1 MLRTAL
7 IVVNVGA
14 SLAASLAASGL
25 REQGVALYNANRFV
39 EARAVFQKAVRGNPA
54 DPQAR
59 FWLACTYMALDDL
72 EAALRRFE
80 PLDTRLGRDPEY
92 LYAISETYTR
102 AARGLANTLV
112 GLGEVA
118 RAHQHLAHRYVNNGD
133 WKTAVDELRIA
144 AVLRPN
150 VSGFHLEAAQLLW
163 EQKEYDQAAR
173 ELEAELTV
181 TPQDFLTNLRYGQY
195 LLRKDRF
202 ADAIAPLEIAV
213 RYRKMPEAVL
223 LLAFDFGQMR
233 KPESALAALN
243 GGLNIFPDNPDIVQ
257 MHAELTARYP
267 EWRTSKAA
275 FLPPPLT
282 EKVRAAANLRATL
295 DRDPKNEDA
304 LFLLSEL
311 YTERGAGFF
320 ERLESIAPDS
330 VRVLQIRGLDAEA
343 LGDLKGAEAYYR
355 KVLEKEP
362 RIPGGHYALGH
373 LLRRAGKDAEAR
385 LELDRELEIDPYHHL
400 AYFELGAI
408 HLAGGDAQAALPMLE
423 KAVNL
428 RPALA
433 GPKVE
438 LGKAYLQLK
447 RPADAIPL
455 LKAAIAKEPDHPTAH
470 YLLSR
475 ACLMTGAT
483 EEGRREVA
491 IHQEIVRKQTV
502 PRRSMEQRQ
511 QDEMSK
517 TK

>member
-7 IVVNVGA
+7 VVA

-39 EARAVFQKAVRGNPA
+39 EARAIFQKAVRDNPA

-80 PLDTRLGRDPEY
+80 PLDKSLGQDPEY

-112 GLGEVA
+112 SLGDAA
-118 RAHQHLAHRYVNNGD
+118 RAHQHLAHRFVNTGD
-133 WKTAVDELRIA
+133 WKMAVDELRIA
-144 AVLRPN
+144 ASLRPN
-150 VSGFHLEAAQLLW
+150 VSGLRLEAAELLW

-173 ELEAELTV
+173 ELEAELALA
-181 TPQDFLTNLRYGQY
+181 PQDFLTNLRYGQY
-195 LLRKDRF
+195 LLRQGRF
-202 ADAIAPLEIAV
+202 ADAVAPLEIAV

-223 LLAFDFGQMR
+223 LLAFAFGQMH
-233 KPESALAALN
+233 KPESALATVN
-243 GGLNIFPDNPDIVQ
+243 GGLNMFPGNPDMVQ
-257 MHAELTARYP
+257 MRAELTAGNP
-267 EWRTSKAA
+267 ERRTAKVES
-275 FLPPPLT
+275 LPPPLI
-282 EKVRAAANLRATL
+282 EKVRPTANLRATL
-295 DRDPKNEDA
+295 ERDPKNEDA
-304 LFLLSEL
+304 LYLLSER
-311 YTERGAGFF
+311 YSERGVEFF
-320 ERLESIAPDS
+320 ERLASIAPDS
-330 VRVLQIRGLDAEA
+330 LRVVQIRGLDAEA

-385 LELDRELEIDPYHHL
+385 LELERELEIDPYHHL
-400 AYFELGAI
+400 ACFELGAM

-433 GPKVE
+433 DSKVE

-455 LKAAIAKEPDHPTAH
+455 LKAAIATEPNHPTAH

-475 ACLMTGAT
+475 AYLMTGAT

-491 IHQEIVRKQTV
+491 IHQEIVRKQTL
-502 PRRSMEQRQ
+502 PRRSMAQRR
-511 QDEMSK
+511 QDEKLK
-517 TK
+517 TKVSR